1 MEYYQEITLLPCAE
15 VSLAFL
21 WTKVFT
27 QLHIAFAD
35 EKNKSGHNP
44 YAVSFPEYR
53 ETDLGE
59 KIRVFAEAQELER
72 LNLPK
77 VLGRLLDYV
86 HCTSIRKVPER
97 KVQER
102 KIYAVYSRYQ
112 PEGSIR
118 VKAKRYAKRHPG
130 VTIEEAARLLQGKR
144 KSVRLP
150 YIQMKSFS
158 RFETSVFQHMSER
171 SL

>member
-59 KIRVFAEAQELER
+59 KSVSLRKHKNWKDSTCLKYWDASLIM
-72 LNLPK
+72 
-77 VLGRLLDYV
+77 
-86 HCTSIRKVPER
+86 CT
-97 KVQER
+97 VQ
-102 KIYAVYSRYQ
+102 A
-112 PEGSIR
+112 
-118 VKAKRYAKRHPG
+118 
-130 VTIEEAARLLQGKR
+130 
-144 KSVRLP
+144 
-150 YIQMKSFS
+150 
-158 RFETSVFQHMSER
+158 
-171 SL
+171 

>member
-53 ETDLGE
+53 ETGL
-59 KIRVFAEAQELER
+59 
-72 LNLPK
+72 
-77 VLGRLLDYV
+77 
-86 HCTSIRKVPER
+86 
-97 KVQER
+97 
-102 KIYAVYSRYQ
+102 
-112 PEGSIR
+112 
-118 VKAKRYAKRHPG
+118 
-130 VTIEEAARLLQGKR
+130 
-144 KSVRLP
+144 
-150 YIQMKSFS
+150 
-158 RFETSVFQHMSER
+158 
-171 SL
+171 

>member
-72 LNLPK
+72 LNLSK

-97 KVQER
+97 KLR
-102 KIYAVYSRYQ
+102 GYAVYSRYQ

-118 VKAKRYAKRHPG
+118 V
-130 VTIEEAARLLQGKR
+130 
-144 KSVRLP
+144 
-150 YIQMKSFS
+150 
-158 RFETSVFQHMSER
+158 
-171 SL
+171 